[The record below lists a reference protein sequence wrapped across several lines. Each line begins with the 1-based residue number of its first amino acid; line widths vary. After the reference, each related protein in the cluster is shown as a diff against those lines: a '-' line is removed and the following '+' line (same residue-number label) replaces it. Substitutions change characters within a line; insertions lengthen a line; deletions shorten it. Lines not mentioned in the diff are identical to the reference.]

1 MYGWSILIIAFSI
14 MALIGFLSEVADYS
28 EHLYHDK
35 GELIYNIA
43 TLVVGIGLFA
53 WATYLTYKAKKNG
66 YYDYSKN
73 PKFVLHC
80 LFILFGFIFVVIMAM
95 LVSNGFK
102 SSSNTPTSNA
112 TTENI
117 YSWINYMFLLLL
129 K

>member
-1 MYGWSILIIAFSI
+1 MYHNR
-14 MALIGFLSEVADYS
+14 V
-28 EHLYHDK
+28 
-35 GELIYNIA
+35 ELIYNIA

-80 LFILFGFIFVVIMAM
+80 LFILFAFIFVVIIAM
-95 LVSNGFK
+95 LVSEIGFE
-102 SSSNTPTSNA
+102 SSSNTSISNA

-117 YSWINYMFLLLL
+117 YCSWFNNMFLLLL